1 MIAQYNSGERA
12 GLSLGHTEFLWGSII
27 WNLIVVVVL
36 VFLNGFFVAAE
47 FALVKVR
54 QSRLTQLVN
63 EGNIRARY
71 ALKVNR
77 KLDAYLS
84 ATQLGITLAS
94 LGLGWTGEPAIAEL
108 IVEPILYRLDV
119 TNPTVVHS
127 ISGVIA
133 FVVITFMHIVLGELA
148 PKSLAIQRSEGV
160 SLWLSWPLLMFYR
173 LFLPVIWA
181 LNGAANLL
189 LRSIGV
195 QPASEHEAAH
205 TEEEIRILMNESA
218 KSGIIDKEEMTLF
231 DNVFEFSDRVAREVM
246 LPRTD
251 MDCMYTN
258 LSFRENMKIA
268 YATRHTRYPVAVDD
282 KDQIIGFV
290 HIADLFTADPDED
303 HDLVEFLRP
312 ILSVPESM
320 EISKVLK
327 LMQKRKSQLAIVIDE
342 YGGTA
347 GMLTAETILEEIVGE
362 IHDEFDDEPPS
373 VFVRGDIT
381 SVEGRM
387 LIEDINDMFGLEIED
402 DEVDSIGGWLFKNL
416 EGNIAKGRKIEH
428 SGYVF
433 EVSQTKGH
441 RVQRVHIYK
450 RKADKSAGQDQPGAA
465 AETGEADVSP
475 SPGEE
480 ERL

>member
-1 MIAQYNSGERA
+1 M
-12 GLSLGHTEFLWGSII
+12 HTDFLWGSIV
-27 WNLIVVVVL
+27 WNLIVVLIL

-63 EGNIRARY
+63 EGNGRARY

-77 KLDAYLS
+77 KLDVYLS

-94 LGLGWTGEPAIAEL
+94 LGLGWTGEPAIADL
-108 IVEPILYRLDV
+108 IVEPLLYRFDV
-119 TNPTVVHS
+119 TDETLIHTIAS
-127 ISGVIA
+127 IVA
-133 FVVITFMHIVLGELA
+133 FLVITFMHIVLGELA
-148 PKSLAIQRSEGV
+148 PKSLAIQKSEGV

-173 LFLPVIWA
+173 LFLPAIWL
-181 LNGAANLL
+181 LNGSANLL

-195 QPASEHEAAH
+195 RPASEHDAAH

-218 KSGIIDKEEMTLF
+218 KSGIIDKEEMKLF

-251 MDCMYTN
+251 MDCMFTN
-258 LSFRENMKIA
+258 VPFRDNMKLV
-268 YATRHTRYPVAVDD
+268 YETKHTRYPVAVED

-290 HIADLFTADPDED
+290 HITDLLTADPDEE
-303 HDLVEFLRP
+303 HDLTEFLRP

-327 LMQKRKSQLAIVIDE
+327 LMQKRKSQLAVVIDE

-373 VFVRGDIT
+373 VVTKGDVT

-387 LIEDINDMFGLEIED
+387 LIEDVNDMFGLDID
-402 DEVDSIGGWLFKNL
+402 DEEVDSIGGWLFRNL
-416 EGNIAKGRKIEH
+416 EGNIAKGQKWYYE
-428 SGYVF
+428 GYVF
-433 EVSQTKGH
+433 EIAQTERL
-441 RVQRVHIYK
+441 RVLRVHIYPAK
-450 RKADKSAGQDQPGAA
+450 DAASAKEPAEAKAGQDSTENP
-465 AETGEADVSP
+465 V
-475 SPGEE
+475 
-480 ERL
+480 